1 MRRYITAFSLFPLLM
16 ISLTGCHAIGDK
28 SASLS
33 VIYCATAILSLIMLI
48 VYCCV
53 AKKKDP
59 WFLLLFTSVLIVNI
73 GYVTLAISRS
83 LDEALLANRV
93 AYLGSVFLPLSM
105 WMIIL
110 NVTRIQYRKWLPGL
124 MIAIGVIVFF
134 IAASPGYL
142 PIYYK
147 EVTFE
152 KINGV
157 TVLNKVYGPLHGLYL
172 IYLLGYFSAMIVTIV
187 HATMQ
192 DKIDS
197 ISYAVILAIAVFV
210 NIGVWMIEQL
220 VRIDFEILSVSYII
234 SESFLLGLHL
244 FMAEQ
249 ERKNALLM
257 QQVAPYTVPADSPD
271 AGTVAPAAKKSFD
284 HKEIDQARIDTFLAG
299 ISELTAKERM
309 IYECHI
315 SGISTSEILEK
326 LNIKENT
333 LKFHNKNIYSKLGVS
348 SRKQL
353 QEIYRNISET
363 PKHAESSASN
373 E

>member
-1 MRRYITAFSLFPLLM
+1 MRRNIIYFFLLPLLI

-73 GYVTLAISRS
+73 GYVALAISRN

-110 NVTRIQYRKWLPGL
+110 NVTKIQYRKWIPGL

-172 IYLLGYFSAMIVTIV
+172 IYLLGYFSAMVVTIV
-187 HATMQ
+187 HATTA

-249 ERKNALLM
+249 ARKNALLM
-257 QQVAPYTVPADSPD
+257 QQSASNPAPPD
-271 AGTVAPAAKKSFD
+271 APATEKIPD
-284 HKEIDQARIDTFLAG
+284 HKEFDQSKIDTFAAG

-309 IYECHI
+309 IYQCHI
-315 SGISTSEILEK
+315 SGISTSEIMEK

-353 QEIYRNISET
+353 QEIYRVISKKQNST
-363 PKHAESSASN
+363 ESSASN

>member
-1 MRRYITAFSLFPLLM
+1 MRKYAIGISLLPLLIM
-16 ISLTGCHAIGDK
+16 LLSGCQAIGDK

-33 VIYCATAILSLIMLI
+33 LIYCVTALLSLIILI

-53 AKKKDP
+53 SHKKDP
-59 WFLLLFTSVLIVNI
+59 WFLLLFASVLIVNI
-73 GYVTLAISRS
+73 GYVALAISRS

-105 WMIIL
+105 CMIIL
-110 NVTRIQYRKWLPGL
+110 NVTRIQYRRWLPVL
-124 MIAIGVIVFF
+124 MLAIGVLMFF

-142 PIYYK
+142 DIYYK
-147 EVTFE
+147 EVSFQ

-172 IYLLGYFSAMIVTIV
+172 IYLLGYFSAMIITIV
-187 HATMQ
+187 HATVT

-197 ISYAVILAIAVFV
+197 ISHAAILAIAVFV

-244 FMAEQ
+244 FMAEH
-249 ERKNALLM
+249 ERKNVQQM
-257 QQVAPYTVPADSPD
+257 QNTPLDAVTAELPLDSATTPMVIDSPEQKD
-271 AGTVAPAAKKSFD
+271 V
-284 HKEIDQARIDTFLAG
+284 DQARIDCFVAG
-299 ISELTAKERM
+299 ISELTSKERM

-315 SGISTSEILEK
+315 ASMPTNEIMEK

-353 QEIYRNISET
+353 QRIYREVSEQQKCT
-363 PKHAESSASN
+363 E
-373 E
+373 